1 MLRCHHIFCFCCFTK
16 WFLGSKQNC
25 PVCYDSVS
33 IKDIKSVHFEAINVS
48 PGVNLD
54 FVLVQKNLKNHK
66 LELVGNEG
74 DKAFFQK
81 SFPITFSKFEKMVL
95 REIEELHC
103 VQVSD
108 PLITEFCQY
117 VSMQFISNRDLIAPP
132 PSLGK
137 RKTPSE
143 TKTYKEDFAFYYQ
156 QAQGFNVFVHPVSFD
171 FLCDEYGGWGGLPT
185 RLSLTVK
192 SVEKVTKSTFNSY
205 FWSIF
210 GHLGKNCEFL
220 LTHVD
225 FSKAYPKVK
234 EKHYSDD
241 LKAFQLANTQAPTKR
256 APKIRKKSYASSE
269 EEEMPFVIEIQPR
282 RKVNHKKINRW
293 NEKKATRLEENL
305 KLKAEELFEMA
316 VQSTV
321 AETGSPHIAAEKLS
335 ENGLIFPPLE
345 TQQNA
350 SEMDLFQKMA
360 EKEKERLAQAPPK
373 KSSAEDSALK
383 QQAEQPENNFI
394 IITKKPKNKK
404 QKKTV
409 KE

>member
-1 MLRCHHIFCFCCFTK
+1 M
-16 WFLGSKQNC
+16 
-25 PVCYDSVS
+25 CYDNVS

-54 FVLVQKNLKNHK
+54 FVLVQKNLKNSK

-74 DKAFFQK
+74 NGTFFQK
-81 SFPITFSKFEKMVL
+81 TFPMTFSKFEKMVL

-143 TKTYKEDFAFYYQ
+143 SKTYKEDFVYYYQ
-156 QAQGFNVFVHPVSFD
+156 QVQGFNVFIHPVSFD
-171 FLCDEYGGWGGLPT
+171 FLCDEYEGFAKLPT
-185 RLSLTVK
+185 SLSLTIK
-192 SVEKVTKSTFNSY
+192 SVEKVTKGTFNSY

-210 GHLGKNCEFL
+210 GHLGKNSEFL
-220 LTHVD
+220 LAHVD
-225 FSKAYPKVK
+225 FSKAYPRVK
-234 EKHYSDD
+234 EKHYLDD
-241 LKAFQLANTQAPTKR
+241 LKSFQLANTPAPSKR
-256 APKIRKKSYASSE
+256 APKTRKKTYESSE

-293 NEKKATRLEENL
+293 NEKRAARLEENL

-316 VQSTV
+316 AQTT
-321 AETGSPHIAAEKLS
+321 ATEIGSPLIPPAHLS
-335 ENGLIFPPLE
+335 ENTLIFPPLASQMTTDE
-345 TQQNA
+345 TNV
-350 SEMDLFQKMA
+350 FQKMA
-360 EKEKERLAQAPPK
+360 EKDKERLAEEPQK
-373 KSSAEDSALK
+373 KLSAEVAK
-383 QQAEQPENNFI
+383 TKPEKENPELDFI
-394 IITKKPKNKK
+394 IVTKKPKNKK
-404 QKKTV
+404 QKRIAREQV
-409 KE
+409 